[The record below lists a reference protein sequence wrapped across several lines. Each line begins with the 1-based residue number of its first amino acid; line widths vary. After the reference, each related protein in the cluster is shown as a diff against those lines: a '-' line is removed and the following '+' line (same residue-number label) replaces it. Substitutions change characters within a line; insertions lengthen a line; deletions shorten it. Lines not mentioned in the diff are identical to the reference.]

1 MVWNFGFLRQRT
13 PNSGM
18 PPRASGFATFETMKL
33 QEVVL
38 PSLVHRFDG
47 PVEATVLIR
56 TFSEQM
62 AIQAGLAAPT
72 LEQAFTE
79 RLRRGGVA
87 TPEGVAFPH
96 AVIAGVQ
103 RTVVGLALVPGGV
116 RLDSAQPA
124 SDLIFAIAGDSARPW
139 EHVRLLARLSR
150 IAVDE
155 SARRRL
161 RACQGPNDLYAL
173 LLEEDARHA

>member
-1 MVWNFGFLRQRT
+1 MN
-13 PNSGM
+13 
-18 PPRASGFATFETMKL
+18 L

-38 PSLVHRFDG
+38 PALVRRFPG
-47 PVEATVLIR
+47 PVEAPVLIR

-62 AIQAGLAAPT
+62 ASSVGLAAPT

-87 TPEGVAFPH
+87 TPEGIAFPH

-116 RLDSAQPA
+116 KLDSAQPA
-124 SDLIFAIAGDSARPW
+124 SDLVFAIAGDAARPW

-150 IAVDE
+150 IGVDE
-155 SARRRL
+155 AARRRL
-161 RACQGPNDLYAL
+161 RACLGDADLLTAL
-173 LLEEDARHA
+173 LQEDARHA

>member
-1 MVWNFGFLRQRT
+1 MR
-13 PNSGM
+13 
-18 PPRASGFATFETMKL
+18 L

-38 PSLVHRFDG
+38 PTLVRRFDSQ
-47 PVEATVLIR
+47 VEAEILIR

-62 AIQAGLAAPT
+62 SHSAGLAAPT

-103 RTVVGLALVPGGV
+103 RTLVGLALVPQGL

-124 SDLIFAIAGDSARPW
+124 SDLVFAIAGDAARPW

-155 SARRRL
+155 AARRRL
-161 RACQGPNDLYAL
+161 RACTSDAQ
-173 LLEEDARHA
+173 LLETLLAEDARHG

>member
-1 MVWNFGFLRQRT
+1 MN
-13 PNSGM
+13 
-18 PPRASGFATFETMKL
+18 L

-38 PSLVHRFDG
+38 APLVHRFDQA
-47 PVEATVLIR
+47 VEATVLIR

-62 AIQAGLAAPT
+62 AQATGLAATT

-103 RTVVGLALVPGGV
+103 RTVVGLALLPGGV

-124 SDLIFAIAGDSARPW
+124 SDLVFAIAGDAARPW

-161 RACQGPNDLYAL
+161 RACPGDAELLEAL
-173 LLEEDARHA
+173 LQEDARHA

>member
-1 MVWNFGFLRQRT
+1 MN
-13 PNSGM
+13 
-18 PPRASGFATFETMKL
+18 L

-38 PSLVHRFDG
+38 PTLVHRFDA

-56 TFSEQM
+56 TFAEQM
-62 AIQAGLAAPT
+62 ASAAGLASPT

-103 RTVVGLALVPGGV
+103 RTVVGLALIPGGV

-124 SDLIFAIAGDSARPW
+124 SDLVFAIAGDAARPW

-161 RACQGPNDLYAL
+161 RECRSDDAL
-173 LLEEDARHA
+173 LACLLQEDARHA

>member
-1 MVWNFGFLRQRT
+1 MR
-13 PNSGM
+13 
-18 PPRASGFATFETMKL
+18 L
-33 QEVVL
+33 QEVLL
-38 PSLVHRFDG
+38 PALTRRVTETT
-47 PVEATVLIR
+47 EATVLIR

-62 AIQAGLAAPT
+62 AAAAGLAAPT

-103 RTVVGLALVPGGV
+103 RTIVGLALVPAGV
-116 RLDSAQPA
+116 RLDPSQPP
-124 SDLIFAIAGDSARPW
+124 SDLVFAIAGDASRPW

-150 IAVDE
+150 IAVDTD
-155 SARRRL
+155 ARRRL
-161 RACQGPNDLYAL
+161 RACANDAELL
-173 LLEEDARHA
+173 ERLLEEDARHA